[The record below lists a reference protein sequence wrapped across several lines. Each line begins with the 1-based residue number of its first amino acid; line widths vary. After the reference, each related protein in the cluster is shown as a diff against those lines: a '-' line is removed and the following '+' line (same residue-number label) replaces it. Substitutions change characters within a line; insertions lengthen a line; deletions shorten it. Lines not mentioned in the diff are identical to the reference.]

1 MPDQAHT
8 TDPAAEEQAAKEQ
21 AAKKQVATD
30 TPTDGESAGEG
41 KKKKPSLSA
50 VWRESREIL
59 WTYRHRLVLGLVLLL
74 ISRAASMVLPASTK
88 WLIDEV
94 IGKHRIDLLWWIAG
108 AAGAATVISA
118 ATSFG
123 LSMLLGVAAQR
134 SINDMRIRLLQHV
147 SRLPIRFFEDR
158 KVGILIARVMNDA
171 EGLRN
176 LVGTGFVQLV
186 GGLFTATTAMGV
198 LIYLNWR
205 LTAITM
211 VFVVLFVG
219 VIGMGF
225 KRLRPIFRQRNQL
238 NAEVTGHLA
247 EMLGGIRVVKAYTA
261 EKRESRAFAHNAH
274 KLLRNVVQSMVGVS
288 SVTSLSSLLFGLVG
302 LGMSVV
308 GAREVLAGRMT
319 LGDIFAYV
327 MFTGLLV
334 APLIQISSIGTQ
346 ITEAFAGLDRVREI
360 FAETTEDEEDK
371 TRQPLARL
379 RGDVTFEGVWF
390 EYKTGLPV
398 LRGIDFKAP
407 AGTTTA
413 LVGPSGAGKSTV
425 ISLVMAFNRPQ
436 KGRILVDGHDLAE
449 VRLRDYRSQLGIV
462 LQDNFLFDGTVR
474 ENIGY
479 SRPGATLDEIREAA
493 RIAHCDEFIAGFPD
507 GYESI
512 IGERGVKV
520 SGGQRQRLA
529 IARAILADPRV
540 LILDEATSSLD
551 SESEQKIQD
560 GLHALLRGRTT
571 FVIAHRLSTIVRADQ
586 ILVLDEGQI
595 VEHGT
600 HTELLAL
607 GGRYKALYDTQYRIE
622 TDRYINPGEDFTPEP
637 ERPKLPAGAPSSPR
651 RL

>member
-1 MPDQAHT
+1 MPEEAQTPAPSET
-8 TDPAAEEQAAKEQ
+8 PAAPASSGTPAPPAAGGGSDRE
-21 AAKKQVATD
+21 TR
-30 TPTDGESAGEG
+30 
-41 KKKKPSLSA
+41 KKPSLSA
-50 VWRESREIL
+50 VWRESRQIL
-59 WTYRHRLVLGLVLLL
+59 WTYRHRLLLGLVLLL

-88 WLIDEV
+88 FLIDDV
-94 IGKHRIDLLWWIAG
+94 IGKHQVELLWWIAA
-108 AAGAATVISA
+108 AAGAATVVSA
-118 ATSFG
+118 ASSFA
-123 LSMLLGVAAQR
+123 LALLLGVAAQR

-147 SRLPIRFFEDR
+147 SRLPVRFFEDR

-186 GGLFTATTAMGV
+186 GGLFTASTAIAV
-198 LIYLNWR
+198 LFYLNWQ
-205 LTAITM
+205 LTTVTL

-219 VIGMGF
+219 VIGIGF

-238 NAEVTGHLA
+238 NAEVTGRLA

-261 EKRESRAFAHNAH
+261 EKRESRAFAKAAH
-274 KLLRNVVQSMVGVS
+274 KLLRNIVQSMVGVA

-308 GAREVLAGRMT
+308 GAHEVLAGRMT

-360 FAETTEDEEDK
+360 FAEPTEDEQDSS
-371 TRQPLARL
+371 RQPLPRV
-379 RGDVTFEGVWF
+379 RGDVAFEDVWF
-390 EYKTGLPV
+390 EYKPDQPV
-398 LRGIDFKAP
+398 LRGIDFAAP

-436 KGRILVDGHDLAE
+436 KGRVLVDGHDLAE

-479 SRPGATLDEIREAA
+479 SSPGASFEAIREAA
-493 RIAHCDEFIAGFPD
+493 RIAHCDEFIDGFPD
-507 GYESI
+507 GYDTI

-520 SGGQRQRLA
+520 SGG
-529 IARAILADPRV
+529 
-540 LILDEATSSLD
+540 
-551 SESEQKIQD
+551 
-560 GLHALLRGRTT
+560 
-571 FVIAHRLSTIVRADQ
+571 
-586 ILVLDEGQI
+586 
-595 VEHGT
+595 
-600 HTELLAL
+600 
-607 GGRYKALYDTQYRIE
+607 
-622 TDRYINPGEDFTPEP
+622 
-637 ERPKLPAGAPSSPR
+637 
-651 RL
+651 